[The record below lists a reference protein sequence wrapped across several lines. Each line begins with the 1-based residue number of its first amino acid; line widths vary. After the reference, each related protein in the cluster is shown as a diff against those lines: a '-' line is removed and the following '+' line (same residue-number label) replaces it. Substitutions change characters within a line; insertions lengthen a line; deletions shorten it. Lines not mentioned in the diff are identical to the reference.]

1 MSSVSC
7 FLKREN
13 EKECLGMKMMMSQEA
28 VEVIV
33 VQTVI
38 LDLLAQG

>member
-13 EKECLGMKMMMSQEA
+13 EKGCLGMKMMSQEA